1 MTKTDQDL
9 HDAVTHELK
18 WETRVGEQGISVRV
32 EQRVV
37 TLDGSVANW
46 AERLTAGEAAQRVV
60 GVREV
65 VNRLEV
71 RLREE
76 EACSDADLLQAVRSS
91 LDWDVFIP
99 RARIRSAVSDGRVV
113 LEGQV
118 DFCSQ
123 RDDAAR
129 AVRNIRGVRSV
140 LNRIEV
146 RPIADNPH
154 LVQKAIEAALER
166 RAEREARGINL
177 DVHDGKVILTGV
189 VHSWAERQSVVG
201 AVKGT
206 PGVRSVDDR
215 LTVEPWSRS

>member
-1 MTKTDQDL
+1 
-9 HDAVTHELK
+9 
-18 WETRVGEQGISVRV
+18 
-32 EQRVV
+32 
-37 TLDGSVANW
+37 
-46 AERLTAGEAAQRVV
+46 
-60 GVREV
+60 V
-65 VNRLEV
+65 VNRLVVQLDEGG
-71 RLREE
+71 
-76 EACSDADLLQAVRSS
+76 ACSDAELLQAVRGA

-99 RARIRSAVSDGRVV
+99 KARIRSSVSHCRVV

-129 AVRNIRGVRSV
+129 TVRNIRGVRSV

-146 RPIADNPH
+146 RPVADNPH
-154 LVQKAIEAALER
+154 SVQKAIEAALER
-166 RAEREARGINL
+166 RADREARGINL

-201 AVKGT
+201 AAKGT

-215 LTVEPWSRS
+215 LSVEP